1 MSLADMIFGMFSIDM
16 GIDLGTANTVVCV
29 KDKGIILS
37 EPSVVAVKKGTNEVL
52 MDGEAVGMK
61 AKQMGGKENPKFQ
74 VIRPLKNG
82 VIADF
87 DITKEMLGY
96 FVRKVHGNRR
106 WGVSPRVVIAIPS
119 GGTEVEKRAVVNSA
133 ERAGARSVYLIEQPM
148 ASAIGAGLPVE
159 KPEGSLI
166 CDIGGGTT
174 EVALISLAGI
184 VESQSLRVGGDAIDE
199 AVIEYMKNAHNLLVG
214 NNTAEKV
221 KIKLGSAVP
230 LEQELEMTVKG
241 LDQVTRSPNKVQ
253 VTSEEIRDA
262 ISEPLTHIINAIK
275 NTLEK
280 SPPELAADL
289 VDRGVTLA
297 GGTSQIRGF
306 GDLVADKTGL
316 PVTHADDPLTCVAR
330 GTGIV
335 LEQLDLLKAVLASG
349 DDI

>member
-1 MSLADMIFGMFSIDM
+1 VSLGDLIFGMFSIDM

-52 MDGEAVGMK
+52 MNGEAVGIR
-61 AKQMGGKENPKFQ
+61 AKEMIGKTPEKYHA
-74 VIRPLKNG
+74 IRPLKNG

-87 DITKEMLGY
+87 DITKEMLSY

-159 KPEGSLI
+159 KPEGSMI

-184 VESQSLRVGGDAIDE
+184 VQSQSLRVGGDAIDD
-199 AVIEYMKNAHNLLVG
+199 AVVEYMKNAHSLLVG
-214 NNTAEKV
+214 NNMAERT

-241 LDQVTRSPNKVQ
+241 LDQVTGMPKKIQ
-253 VTSEEIRDA
+253 VSSEEIREA
-262 ISEPLTHIINAIK
+262 ISEPIALIINAIK
-275 NTLEK
+275 TTLEK

-289 VDRGVTLA
+289 VDRGVCLA
-297 GGTSQIRGF
+297 GGTSQLRGF
-306 GDLVADKTGL
+306 DDLVRERTGL
-316 PVTHADDPLTCVAR
+316 PVICAEDPLTCVAR